1 MAGYKETPRQKMI
14 AMMYLVLTALLALNV
29 SKEILN
35 AFIVVNESMESTN
48 ASITAKIDDAYAKF
62 KIQYDLNK
70 EKVEPF
76 YIQAEEIRKESAEL
90 IEYIED
96 LKFKLVE
103 ITERKPVAEIKSL
116 YYKDTVIDGVSNELL
131 MLERVPTKDKYDATT
146 AYLVK
151 RGASTTYLVK
161 RGSVEGGGAAYVLS
175 EKMGI
180 FRKTVLKARGL
191 PDNSK
196 KVGLITNM
204 DGIVYRDADGNKQD
218 WEQHNFYF
226 TILAAD
232 ITILNKI
239 IGETKSAEFNA
250 INYLYSS
257 VSESDFKFD
266 EVAAKVIPKST
277 YVLQGQSYEAEVLV
291 AASDS
296 KTLATVRVLAGA
308 DELNDA
314 NINRAT
320 VIDGQAG
327 LVQLD
332 FPATNIGLQK
342 YAGIIEMVDPSTNK
356 MTPYPFKG
364 SYIVA
369 PPALTVAPL
378 KMNVLYIGVDNP
390 VSISSPGI
398 ADADIQSSIDRGILK
413 KDAEGKNFIIRINE
427 MPKGVTKAYVS
438 ATATVDGETLPLG
451 TAEFRVKRVPTPT
464 AEVAGQTDGQMD
476 KNRLLAAGA
485 IIPNMRDFEF
495 EIYYEVTGYTFATII
510 NGDWIPKN
518 VRGNRFSDEINGI
531 IRKGKRKQKFFFENI
546 QAKGPDGSIR
556 SLNPVNLELK

>member
-35 AFIVVNESMESTN
+35 AFLVVNESMESTN
-48 ASITAKIDDAYAKF
+48 ESISSKIDDAYAKF
-62 KIQYDLNK
+62 KMQYDLNR

-76 YIQAEEIRKESAEL
+76 YVKAQEIKVQSEDLEQ
-90 IEYIED
+90 YIED

-103 ITERKPVAEIKSL
+103 VSERKTAEEVKEL
-116 YYKDTVIDGVSNELL
+116 FYKDTIINGKKKEYL
-131 MLERVPTKDKYDATT
+131 MLEKVPTKDKYDATT
-146 AYLVK
+146 
-151 RGASTTYLVK
+151 TYLVK
-161 RGSVEGGGAAYVLS
+161 RGDVTGEGEAYVLS
-175 EKMGI
+175 AKMDA
-180 FRKTVLKARGL
+180 FRNTILEARGL
-191 PDNSK
+191 PPNSK
-196 KVGLITNM
+196 QVGLITNM
-204 DGIVYRDADGNKQD
+204 EGVTYRDADGKKQN
-218 WEQHNFYF
+218 WEQHNFYT

-239 IGETKSAEFNA
+239 IGETISAEYNA
-250 INYLYSS
+250 VNFLYSS

-266 EVAAKVIPKST
+266 EVSAKVIPKTT
-277 YVLQGQSYEAEVLV
+277 YVLQGQAYEAEVLV

-296 KTLATVRVLAGA
+296 KLDATVKVLAGV

-314 NINRAT
+314 NVGRAK
-320 VIDGQAG
+320 VIEGQAG
-327 LVQLD
+327 SVVLD

-342 YAGIIEMVDPSTNK
+342 YAGIIEMVDPATNE
-356 MTPYPFKG
+356 MTPYPFSG

-398 ADADIQSSIDRGILK
+398 PDENIQSSIDQGVLK
-413 KDAEGKNFIIRINE
+413 RDADGKNFIIRINE
-427 MPKGVTKAYVS
+427 MPKGVSKAYVS
-438 ATATVDGETLPLG
+438 ASATVDGETLPLG
-451 TAEFRVKRVPTPT
+451 RAEFRVKRVPTPT
-464 AEVAGQTDGQMD
+464 AEIAGQTDGQID
-476 KNRLLAAGA
+476 KNRLLAAAA

-495 EIYYEVTGYTFATII
+495 EIYYEVTGFTFATIL

-518 VRGNRFSDEINGI
+518 VRGNRFTDEITGI
-531 IRKGKRKQKFFFENI
+531 IRNGKRKQKFFFENI

>member
-29 SKEILN
+29 SKEILD
-35 AFIVVNESMESTN
+35 AFLVVNESMVSTN
-48 ASITAKIDDAYAKF
+48 ESLTGKIEDAYAKF

-76 YIQAEEIRKESAEL
+76 YLKAEDVRTEARELVNYIENLKVKL
-90 IEYIED
+90 IEVSERM
-96 LKFKLVE
+96 
-103 ITERKPVAEIKSL
+103 TEEEVMNTF
-116 YYKDTVIDGVSNELL
+116 YHDTVINGNPTKFLKLGE
-131 MLERVPTKDKYDATT
+131 VPTKDKYDMTT
-146 AYLVK
+146 NYLVK
-151 RGASTTYLVK
+151 RGDNQ
-161 RGSVEGGGAAYVLS
+161 GDGEAYVLS
-175 EKMGI
+175 SKI
-180 FRKTVLKARGL
+180 DKYRTTVLKAMNL
-191 PDNSK
+191 PEDSK
-196 KVGLITNM
+196 QIGLITNAP
-204 DGIVYRDADGNKQD
+204 GVVYRDADGKSQD
-218 WEQHNFYF
+218 WENHNFYT

-239 IGETKSAEFNA
+239 IGEAKSAEFNA
-250 INYLYSS
+250 VNYLYSS

-266 EVAAKVIPKST
+266 EIAAKVIPTST
-277 YVLQGQSYEAEVLV
+277 YILQGQDYEADILV

-296 KTLATVRVLAGA
+296 KLDATVRVLPGA
-308 DELNDA
+308 DTLTEA
-314 NINRAT
+314 NMSRAQ
-320 VIDGQAG
+320 VIEGSAG
-327 LVQLD
+327 LVKLD
-332 FPATNIGLQK
+332 FPGTNIGIQK
-342 YAGIIEMVDPSTNK
+342 YAGIIEMVDPETNK
-356 MTPYPFKG
+356 MTPYHFKG

-398 ADADIQSSIDRGILK
+398 PDENIQSSIDQGVLK
-413 KDAEGKNFIIRINE
+413 RDTEGTNWIIRIDK
-427 MPKGVTKAYVS
+427 MPKGVSKAYVS
-438 ATATVDGETLPLG
+438 ATASVEGEIIPLG
-451 TAEFRVKRVPTPT
+451 RAEFRVKRVPTPT
-464 AEVAGQTDGQMD
+464 AEIAGQTDGQID

-495 EIYYEVTGYTFATII
+495 EIYYEVTGYTFATIL

-518 VRGNRFSDEINGI
+518 VRGNRFTGEINEI
-531 IRKGKRKQKFFFENI
+531 IRNGRRQQKFFFENI